1 MNQSDLVVEPLFP
14 AEISA
19 NVALAQQVGW
29 PDDEADWRVLHEA
42 ALVLGV
48 RRAGQLV
55 GHGALA
61 PYPPNAGSI
70 AKMVV
75 APSAQKQGIGAAILD
90 ALLAEGE
97 RRGLTTIGLVATPF
111 GQPLY
116 ESRGFKVTGEVA
128 VFIGTA
134 AALDRLGDPLRPIG
148 EIEAVIAYERRFIAC
163 SRAAMLRGRQG
174 EARASAVARAP
185 DGSVCGFA
193 FAVAKSPYLLVG
205 PVIADTE
212 ELARALIRAILA
224 RNTGPVRIDVPA
236 EQVGLRGWL
245 RSLGVPD
252 KGLRAEMSLGG
263 ALPWCVPQRF
273 VLASQAWG

>member
-1 MNQSDLVVEPLFP
+1 VNTPDLVVEPLFP
-14 AEISA
+14 SETATNI
-19 NVALAQQVGW
+19 ALAQQVGW
-29 PDDEADWRVLHEA
+29 PDDEGDWRALHKA

-61 PYPPNAGSI
+61 LYPPNAGSI

-75 APSAQKQGIGAAILD
+75 APGAQRQGIGAAILD
-90 ALLAEGE
+90 ALLAEAE
-97 RRGLTTIGLVATPF
+97 RRGLTTLGLVATPL

-134 AALDRLGDPLRPIG
+134 AALERPGDPLTPVG
-148 EIEAVIAYERRFIAC
+148 EIEAVIAYERKFIVC

-174 EARASAVARAP
+174 EASASAVARAP

-212 ELARALIRAILA
+212 EVARDLIRAVLA
-224 RNTGPVRIDVPA
+224 RNVGPVRIDVPA
-236 EQVGLRGWL
+236 EQMGLRGWL
-245 RSLGVPD
+245 QSLGLPD
-252 KGLRAEMSLGG
+252 KGLRAEMARGG
-263 ALPWCVPQRF
+263 ALPWRVPQRF

>member
-1 MNQSDLVVEPLFP
+1 MNTSDLLVEPLYP
-14 AEISA
+14 QEMAA

-29 PDDEADWRVLHEA
+29 PDDEADWRVLHA
-42 ALVLGV
+42 AAVVLGV
-48 RRAGQLV
+48 RRTGQLI

-61 PYPPNAGSI
+61 PYEPNAGSI

-90 ALLAEGE
+90 ALLAEAE
-97 RRGLTTIGLVATPF
+97 RRGLTTLGLVATPL

-116 ESRGFKVTGEVA
+116 ESRGFEVAGEVA
-128 VFIGTA
+128 VFIGTPS
-134 AALDRLGDPLRPIG
+134 ALDRAGEPLAPVGD
-148 EIEAVIAYERRFIAC
+148 IEAAIAYERRFIAC

-174 EARASAVARAP
+174 EASVSAIARAP

-193 FAVAKSPYLLVG
+193 FAVVKGPYLLVG

-212 ELARALIRAILA
+212 ERARDLIRAVLA

-236 EQVGLRGWL
+236 EQAGLRGWL
-245 RSLGVPD
+245 QSLGVPD
-252 KGLRAEMSLGG
+252 KGLRAEMARGG
-263 ALPWCVPQRF
+263 ALPWRVPQRF